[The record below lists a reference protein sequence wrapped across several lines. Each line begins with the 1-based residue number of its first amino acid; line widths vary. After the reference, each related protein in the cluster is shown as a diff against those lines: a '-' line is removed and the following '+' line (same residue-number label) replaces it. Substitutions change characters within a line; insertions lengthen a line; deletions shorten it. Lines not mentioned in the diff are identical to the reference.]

1 MAFSVS
7 GLTTGLDVTSMVSQ
21 LMQVERLQ
29 GNPLIKGKQTSQSFV
44 SAMTTLNNQMKSL
57 GDAAKAFAPTSVLD
71 KSVFSA
77 VTAKSSDES
86 VAKVTA
92 GENASAGALTFTV
105 KSIAQ
110 AGSVVSGS
118 EYAADALVSDPDGT
132 GTADA
137 FEFTLEVNGKAQ
149 NVQVGPNAKL
159 ADVVQAINQQAG
171 TDVKASMM
179 QVASGT
185 YKLQIQSLSTGEQ
198 SNINI
203 TDGATP
209 PMASDVLGSFTRLTE
224 GRDTVLQIGDA
235 AAGVEVRS
243 STREVKDVLPGLTI
257 NPVAVSDKPV
267 TVDMSSDV
275 DGMAEKLAAMVKAA
289 NDAMAT
295 VGNNSKWD
303 ADKKAGGPF
312 LGDSTA
318 RGVVNELRSAFT
330 GSSSYLPGMAGVELQ
345 KDGTI
350 KFDKAKFTAAYAEN
364 AAEVTKNVTALASK
378 LGEVSKNA
386 SNSTDGTLT
395 IRLQGEQAQLKDY
408 DASLAKFEERMT
420 AKQALYKQQFSA
432 LDSMLSKMQA
442 QGNWLTGQLASLG
455 QQ

>member
-29 GNPLIKGKQTSQSFV
+29 GNTLIKGKQTSQSFF
-44 SAMTTLNNQMKSL
+44 SAMTTLNNQMKGL

-71 KSVFSA
+71 KSMFNA

-86 VAKVTA
+86 IAKVSA
-92 GENASAGALTFTV
+92 GDNATAGALTFSV

-110 AGSVVSGS
+110 AGSVVSGAEFAS
-118 EYAADALVSDPDGT
+118 DQVVNDADGE
-132 GTADA
+132 A
-137 FEFTLEVNGKAQ
+137 FDFNIEVNGNTH
-149 NVQVGPNAKL
+149 NVQVGANAKL
-159 ADVVQAINQQAG
+159 ADVVAAINQQAG

-185 YKLQIQSLSTGEQ
+185 YKLQIQSVSTGAQ
-198 SNINI
+198 SDVNI
-203 TDGATP
+203 TNGDAAP
-209 PMASDVLGSFTRLTE
+209 FASDLLGGFTQLTN
-224 GRDTVLQIGDA
+224 GQDTVLQIGDA
-235 AAGVEVRS
+235 AAGLEVRS

-257 NPVAVSDKPV
+257 TPTAVSDKPV
-267 TVDMSSDV
+267 TVDLSADV
-275 DGMAEKLAAMVKAA
+275 DGMADEVAAMVKAA
-289 NDAMAT
+289 NDAMST
-295 VGNNSKWD
+295 VANNSKWD

-312 LGDSTA
+312 LGDSTT
-318 RGVVNELRSAFT
+318 RGLTNDIRTAFS
-330 GSSSYLPGMAGVELQ
+330 GNSGYVPSMAGVELQ